1 MPGPIKGAM
10 LGGGNPLPQVD
21 NNRVNNQPPVN
32 GAGEVQPGG
41 AQNIQPGGGV
51 DAQGPAAE
59 QARPRATD
67 FVGELDVLLMKA
79 ARNVDVSSKDVT
91 KAAKGAKLTKALRNE
106 LTDLAKA
113 AEASIKA
120 LNAFSGRDLAAAMV
134 RGENGEISFK
144 APYAGGENDR
154 GVLAGQAIQA
164 ALDTQN
170 QLSSALAK
178 ALAETANGKSQAAL
192 EELMLQVDRRSG
204 EITTLMLQMADIVAK
219 GGADALENAAKLTGD
234 GKISDFTSANAL
246 DKYGRNETLA
256 ALRDSMKP
264 LIDRLNTYLDDNSI
278 SLTKADIDSC
288 IAEANALKD
297 RFSSAAAEG
306 KLTIGERT
314 IFFDRT
320 MLNEASKLLGG
331 IDAKIKTLH
340 QEVIRGAMK
349 LMVENDIPFLKDDIF
364 SAEFVE
370 ELGNIYTEGEGS
382 AQELGVAMKRIHAFR
397 AAARAYADAPTK
409 ANEAQLLLAVRR
421 LANTNLYE
429 AAESLEEG
437 FVLNAKPQMGASPKF
452 KAAFKAFQDRER
464 NTGCAVLSSIKS
476 MMPRFFSHIDIAAHQ
491 LIKLGKSIEKGPDA
505 KYFVSGAL
513 LGAFNGEISFSTLLE
528 SRVHGYADSE
538 INAVLDDKNVKES
551 QELGHGNFNTVTLV
565 KMNDN
570 TEWVFKP
577 EMEGRLTAPGS
588 PLNDGMGNGQQ
599 MTRVNLAVQTT
610 ADNLGL
616 NDIMV
621 KTTAG
626 THKGK
631 FGMFMQKAPG
641 QTGDKFSRS
650 TDFGIGPG
658 KLSAESIQNIKDDA
672 TFAKVTGR
680 IMRQLNRLQ
689 WFDIITGQ
697 GDRNNSNYMIEID
710 KNNYSV
716 TLKAIDNDAS
726 YGIMYC
732 GLGKLHLHANTGACT
747 TIGNTINKMID
758 DTDEDH
764 EDAVETFFEQDPG
777 FKRLKDGS
785 IEIDMMKTEKPILF
799 AGMLQSVGPKTAA
812 VPAEIDQELFDQLNS
827 LAKDAP
833 DGGAKRR
840 AHLDTL
846 AKSLG
851 KNSAQYKFAVNRLD
865 ESIDYA
871 RKLQAQGRV
880 YKAEDWENHDV
891 QREIAKP
898 NLKLEKGRAEF
909 PDGATGSARKL
920 MEFTQRG
927 QYAGC
932 TNMFFRDMS
941 KQLLGRNRKNWF
953 QN

>member
-1 MPGPIKGAM
+1 MPGPINGVMPGGANPPPQI
-10 LGGGNPLPQVD
+10 GNE
-21 NNRVNNQPPVN
+21 RVNNQPQAGGV
-32 GAGEVQPGG
+32 GEVQPGG
-41 AQNIQPGGGV
+41 AQNVQPGGGIA
-51 DAQGPAAE
+51 AQGPAAE
-59 QARPRATD
+59 QARPRAAD

-91 KAAKGAKLTKALRNE
+91 KAAKSAKLTKALRNE
-106 LTDLAKA
+106 LTNLAKT
-113 AEASIKA
+113 AEESIKA

-134 RGENGEISFK
+134 KGENGEIAFK

-154 GVLAGQAIQA
+154 GVLAGQAVQA
-164 ALDTQN
+164 ALDAQGK
-170 QLSSALAK
+170 LSAALAK
-178 ALAETANGKSQAAL
+178 ALAEATSGKSQAAL

-204 EITTLMLQMADIVAK
+204 EITTLMLQMADVVDK
-219 GGADALENAAKLTGD
+219 GGADAIENAAKLAGD

-264 LIDRLNTYLDDNSI
+264 LIDRLDTYLRENST
-278 SLTKADIDSC
+278 SLTKADIDNC
-288 IAEANALKD
+288 IAEANALKSK
-297 RFSSAAAEG
+297 FSSAAAEG
-306 KLTIGERT
+306 KLTIGQRT
-314 IFFDRT
+314 VFFDRT

-340 QEVIRGAMK
+340 QDVIRGAMK
-349 LMVENDIPFLKDDIF
+349 MMVENDMPFLKDEIF
-364 SAEFVE
+364 SAKFTD
-370 ELGNIYTEGEGS
+370 ELSHIYTNGEGS
-382 AQELGVAMKRIHAFR
+382 AQKLGVALERIHAFR
-397 AAARAYADAPTK
+397 AAASAYADAPTK
-409 ANEAQLLLAVRR
+409 ANEAELRLATRR
-421 LANTNLYE
+421 LCNINLYE
-429 AAESLEEG
+429 AADSLEEG
-437 FVLNAKPQMGASPKF
+437 FMLNAKPQDGASPEF

-464 NTGCAVLSSIKS
+464 NTGCAVLTSIKD
-476 MMPRFFSHIDIAAHQ
+476 MMPRIFSHIDIAAHQ
-491 LIKLGKSIEKGPDA
+491 LIKLGKSMEKGPND

-538 INAVLDDKNVKES
+538 INAALDDKNVKES
-551 QELGHGNFNTVTLV
+551 RELGHGNFNTVTLV

-641 QTGDKFSRS
+641 QTCDRFSTS
-650 TDFGIGPG
+650 DDANTAPG
-658 KLSAESIQNIKDDA
+658 KLSAFSLKKIKDDA
-672 TFAKVTGR
+672 VFAKVTGR
-680 IMRQLNRLQ
+680 IMRQMNRLQ

-697 GDRNNSNYMIEID
+697 GDRNNNNYMIEID
-710 KNNYSV
+710 KNDYSV

-732 GLGKLHLHANTGACT
+732 GLGQLHLHANTGACT
-747 TIGNTINKMID
+747 TIDNTITKMIN
-758 DTDEDH
+758 DTDADH

-799 AGMLQSVGPKTAA
+799 SGMLQAVGPKTVA
-812 VPAEIDQELFDQLNS
+812 VPTEIDQELFDQLNS
-827 LAKDAP
+827 LAKNAP

-851 KNSAQYKFAVNRLD
+851 KNSAQYHYAVKRLD
-865 ESIDYA
+865 ESIAHA
-871 RKLQAQGRV
+871 RKLQAAGRV

-898 NLKLEKGRAEF
+898 NLKLANGKAEF

-920 MEFTQRG
+920 SEFTVRG
-927 QYAGC
+927 RYAGC
-932 TNMFFRDMS
+932 TNLFFRDLS
-941 KQLLGRNRKNWF
+941 KQLLGPERKNWF
-953 QN
+953 KS